1 VSDERATAADRLTR
15 RWLLDATLVLGGA
28 AITVLFARGF
38 VHRPKLALI
47 ALAALL
53 VVAVVTLNLRHL
65 RRVRLGHVVVAF
77 LLLLPLMALLGP
89 SVALPA
95 LPQLFAFRV
104 IGIVALYL
112 GLTWLVVARVRFD
125 SAAARP
131 ALLVLLWVGWLTVAL
146 LWAPDKATGLRYL
159 GVMFTMV
166 TLMAATALGGTSR
179 QRMKWLL
186 ALLAVAYLLIVVMSM
201 VESFTGYRLPT
212 SRLLTTT
219 SSATNYAV
227 TSVFHNQNDLGTY
240 LSLCW
245 PFFVCVFFFTRRFI
259 LRTLALAAM
268 AVGVAAFVHTG
279 SRSSL
284 VAVGIESLAC
294 LAFFRRGF
302 SRRTRA
308 IGAIVAVALIL
319 GAAWLAFNNS
329 SSDMLSQFR
338 LQGLVN
344 NVQANTGSGEIRVK
358 LTQTGL
364 DSLGRFY
371 LLGAGPGQAEV
382 LVAES
387 VAQAGIV
394 NLHDWWL
401 EVIVDGGLPAFVLHA
416 LLYFGLLASMW
427 RIARRGADPL
437 LRYLAAAI
445 MLALTGYVIGAL
457 GPSTALSFAPM
468 WILWGLAIAVMIRQ
482 RAVARVTAK
491 GEVEGGDEV
500 TGLRGAASPLRP
512 VTSSPPDPADH
523 AG

>member
-1 VSDERATAADRLTR
+1 VSDERATASDRLTP
-15 RWLLDATLVLGGA
+15 RWLFDATLILGGA
-28 AITVLFARGF
+28 AVTVLFARGF
-38 VHRPKLALI
+38 IHRPKLALA
-47 ALAALL
+47 ALAVLL
-53 VVAVVTLNLRHL
+53 VIAVATLNLRRL
-65 RRVRLGHVVVAF
+65 RRVRLGHAVVAF
-77 LLLLPLMALLGP
+77 MLLLPLMALLGP

-104 IGIVALYL
+104 IGVVALYL
-112 GLTWLVVARVRFD
+112 GLTWLIAARVRFD

-131 ALLVLLWVGWLTVAL
+131 ALLVLLWFGWLTLAL
-146 LWAPDKATGLRYL
+146 LWAPDKATGFRYL

-179 QRMKWLL
+179 QRLKWLL
-186 ALLAVAYLLIVVMSM
+186 ALLAVAYLLIVAMSM

-219 SSATNYAV
+219 SSATDYAV
-227 TSVFHNQNDLGTY
+227 TSVFHNQNDLATY

-245 PFFVCVFFFTRRFI
+245 PFFICAFFFTRRFAW
-259 LRTLALAAM
+259 RALALVAM
-268 AVGVAAFVHTG
+268 TVGVAAFVHTG

-284 VAVGIESLAC
+284 IAVGIESLAC

-308 IGAIVAVALIL
+308 IGAIVAAVLIL

-329 SSDMLSQFR
+329 SSDMLRQFR
-338 LQGLVN
+338 LQGLAN
-344 NVQANTGSGEIRVK
+344 NVQANKGSGEIRVN
-358 LTQTGL
+358 LTRTGL

-371 LLGAGPGQAEV
+371 LMGAGPGQAEV
-382 LVAES
+382 LVTES

-427 RIARRGADPL
+427 RVARRGAEPL

-457 GPSTALSFAPM
+457 GPSSAISFAPM

-482 RAVARVTAK
+482 RAVK
-491 GEVEGGDEV
+491 
-500 TGLRGAASPLRP
+500 GAASPLRP
-512 VTSSPPDPADH
+512 VTASPPDPADH